1 MENQIVPNNDIQF
14 LASRSNQNLNV
25 IIAGMTDLMEE
36 NDAKVAMLENQD
48 WFQRM
53 SYTITGQ
60 NKMTQREIQQNHDKI
75 NLYVTQ
81 ALGELYNQNCI
92 NHEII
97 LGLGNRINELYASQV
112 EIKQMIGAFA
122 QKLNEKIESI
132 DSYHML
138 VTEVNQGVYR
148 NKNNFVSL
156 CQIMSQLDL
165 RTVKDDRKMNILIR
179 AMEEQEI
186 LKENRVTILNVLKE
200 LLEVSDNEA
209 GMLMLFLGNIRSDML
224 ANVMEQTLYAYYTV
238 PEMIRPNINKNSIV
252 ENILA
257 ENSIDSSNAFSTY
270 DLCVTLIDAYVN
282 NIFEVAIEQQRN
294 EEEEKKEYIEDYLN
308 KADNF
313 MYTICNMVETWMPR
327 HGELNTLRRRKKYA
341 NFLSNLI
348 DTVDLNSYSGSDI
361 VDNINTITGFIK
373 KIVST
378 FSGIRV
384 ENIKCDSID
393 EVKVYKDIS
402 LEVPLTEP
410 PKYENIIDHYTKGV
424 RDAFLGVDNEGVPRR
439 EVFALNN
446 LVSGDGL
453 PDVRIPLIIS
463 LNFILMSY
471 FYKVFEEYF
480 VRIRDK
486 IVDNKYIDDVYEI
499 CSMYPLNIA
508 DDFDVNIYRYDDD
521 TEPYIEFSYI
531 DKYGNSKIE
540 DGYASIGW
548 DIDSMKYDSISLGI
562 NIKNFSRKRGFT
574 LVREIMENSVTDDNW
589 VQHKYVDIDWG
600 ESTDNDFELIISKY
614 NDYRLGTLKM
624 KVYIKEYP
632 DIFGYIY

>member
-81 ALGELYNQNCI
+81 ALGELYNQNGI

-112 EIKQMIGAFA
+112 EIKQIIGAFA

-148 NKNNFVSL
+148 NKNKFVSL

-209 GMLMLFLGNIRSDML
+209 GMLMIFLGNIRSDML
-224 ANVMEQTLYAYYTV
+224 ANVMEQTLYTYYTV

-252 ENILA
+252 ENILV

-282 NIFEVAIEQQRN
+282 NIFEVAIEQQKN
-294 EEEEKKEYIEDYLN
+294 EEEEKKEYIEEYLN

-313 MYTICNMVETWMPR
+313 MYTICNMVKTWMPR
-327 HGELNTLRRRKKYA
+327 HGELNTPVGRRQYSR
-341 NFLSNLI
+341 FLSKLV
-348 DTVDLNSYSGSDI
+348 DTLDLNSYSGSDI
-361 VDNINTITGFIK
+361 LDNIDIVTSFIK
-373 KIVST
+373 KITSV
-378 FSGIRV
+378 FNDIRV
-384 ENIKCDSID
+384 ESIHYNSGD
-393 EVKVYKDIS
+393 VKVYKNMS
-402 LEVPLTEP
+402 LEVPITEP
-410 PKYENIIDHYTKGV
+410 PKYMNIKEYYTKSV
-424 RDAFLGVDNEGVPRR
+424 EDAFFSADGGNNRQTYNSSDFVDR
-439 EVFALNN
+439 
-446 LVSGDGL
+446 DGCPNTFPIL
-453 PDVRIPLIIS
+453 PIGF
-463 LNFILMSY
+463 NFMFIGY

-480 VRIRDK
+480 SRIRDK
-486 IVDNKYIDDVYEI
+486 VCDSEYIDEVYNI
-499 CSMYPLNIA
+499 CSMFPLEIGE
-508 DDFDVNIYRYDDD
+508 DFDVNLYRYDDD
-521 TEPYIEFSYI
+521 SEPYIEFSYI
-531 DKYGNSKIE
+531 DTYGNLQE
-540 DGYASIGW
+540 GDGNISLELDSI
-548 DIDSMKYDSISLGI
+548 KYNSISLGI
-562 NIKNFSRKRGFT
+562 NIKNFNANHGIT
-574 LVREIMENSVTDDNW
+574 IIREIIKNSVVDDDW
-589 VQHKYVDIDWG
+589 VEHKYVDVDWG

-614 NDYRLGTLKM
+614 NDYSLGSLKI

-632 DIFGYIY
+632 DIVGYID

>member
-148 NKNNFVSL
+148 NKNKFVSL

-179 AMEEQEI
+179 TMEEQEI

-252 ENILA
+252 ENILS

-294 EEEEKKEYIEDYLN
+294 EEEEKKNYISEYLN
-308 KADNF
+308 NAFEFLSIITSMSKTWDANF
-313 MYTICNMVETWMPR
+313 
-327 HGELNTLRRRKKYA
+327 GELNNEGDRIEYA
-341 NFLSNLI
+341 DFLINVIENI
-348 DTVDLNSYSGSDI
+348 DFNSYIGNSIIENLNSITCFIQAVFAKIGDLRIKEVKDGGETSAKVNRNAAIWLEFDGAYMTISEYYKKHVTNTFFQYDTGNTKDAYSLDKMLDENGFPTYSTFQNFGTNFSYMRFYKSMWVDI
-361 VDNINTITGFIK
+361 HSMILDKINNNEFVDEIYNICEIYPLEIDDEYEEIFIK
-373 KIVST
+373 KVDESKPHIEFIYKSVFGKKIEKKISYMDIGLELM
-378 FSGIRV
+378 FKEYDKIEVGINVRNLHRDGGITITRQII
-384 ENIKCDSID
+384 EN
-393 EVKVYKDIS
+393 
-402 LEVPLTEP
+402 
-410 PKYENIIDHYTKGV
+410 
-424 RDAFLGVDNEGVPRR
+424 
-439 EVFALNN
+439 
-446 LVSGDGL
+446 
-453 PDVRIPLIIS
+453 
-463 LNFILMSY
+463 SY
-471 FYKVFEEYF
+471 FDFG
-480 VRIRDK
+480 
-486 IVDNKYIDDVYEI
+486 
-499 CSMYPLNIA
+499 SMSTY
-508 DDFDVNIYRYDDD
+508 
-521 TEPYIEFSYI
+521 
-531 DKYGNSKIE
+531 
-540 DGYASIGW
+540 
-548 DIDSMKYDSISLGI
+548 
-562 NIKNFSRKRGFT
+562 
-574 LVREIMENSVTDDNW
+574 
-589 VQHKYVDIDWG
+589 KYVDVEWG
-600 ESTDNDFELIISKY
+600 DSDKYDFQLIISK
-614 NDYRLGTLKM
+614 NNNERFGNLKM
-624 KVYIKEYP
+624 KVYIKDYP
-632 DIFGYIY
+632 DIVGYMS

>member
-112 EIKQMIGAFA
+112 EIKQIIGAFA

-132 DSYHML
+132 DSYHIL

-148 NKNNFVSL
+148 NKNKFVSL

-165 RTVKDDRKMNILIR
+165 RTVKDDRKMNIIIR

-209 GMLMLFLGNIRSDML
+209 GMLMIFLGNIRSDML

-282 NIFEVAIEQQRN
+282 NIFEVAIEQQKN
-294 EEEEKKEYIEDYLN
+294 EEEEKKEYIEEYLN

-313 MYTICNMVETWMPR
+313 IYTICNMVETWVPK
-327 HGELNTLRRRKKYA
+327 HGELNTPVGRRQYSR
-341 NFLSNLI
+341 FLSKLV
-348 DTVDLNSYSGSDI
+348 DTLDLNSYSGSDI
-361 VDNINTITGFIK
+361 LDNIDIVISFIK
-373 KIVST
+373 KITSV
-378 FSGIRV
+378 FNDIRV
-384 ENIKCDSID
+384 ESIHYNNGD
-393 EVKVYKDIS
+393 VKVYRNMS
-402 LEVPLTEP
+402 LEVPITEP
-410 PKYENIIDHYTKGV
+410 PKYMNIKEYYTKSV
-424 RDAFLGVDNEGVPRR
+424 EDAFFSADGGNNRQEYNSSDFVD
-439 EVFALNN
+439 
-446 LVSGDGL
+446 GDGFHNML
-453 PDVRIPLIIS
+453 PLLPIGFS
-463 LNFILMSY
+463 FMFIDR

-480 VRIRDK
+480 SRIRDK
-486 IVDNKYIDDVYEI
+486 ACDSGYIDEVYNI
-499 CSMYPLNIA
+499 CSMFPLEIGE
-508 DDFDVNIYRYDDD
+508 DFDVNLYRYDDGS
-521 TEPYIEFSYI
+521 EPYIEFSYI
-531 DKYGNSKIE
+531 DAYGNLQE
-540 DGYASIGW
+540 GDGNISLELNSI
-548 DIDSMKYDSISLGI
+548 KYDSISLGI
-562 NIKNFSRKRGFT
+562 NIKNFNVNHGIT
-574 LVREIMENSVTDDNW
+574 IIREIIKNSAVDDDW
-589 VQHKYVDIDWG
+589 IEHQYVDVDWG
-600 ESTDNDFELIISKY
+600 ESTDNDFELVISKY
-614 NDYRLGTLKM
+614 NDYSWGTLKI

-632 DIFGYIY
+632 DIVGYIY

>member
-112 EIKQMIGAFA
+112 EIKQIIGAFA

-132 DSYHML
+132 DSYHIL
-138 VTEVNQGVYR
+138 VTEINQGVYR
-148 NKNNFVSL
+148 NKNKFVSL

-186 LKENRVTILNVLKE
+186 LKEKRVTILNVLKE

-209 GMLMLFLGNIRSDML
+209 GMLMIFLGNIRSDML

-294 EEEEKKEYIEDYLN
+294 EEEEKKNYISEYLN
-308 KADNF
+308 NAFEFLSIITSMSKTWDANF
-313 MYTICNMVETWMPR
+313 
-327 HGELNTLRRRKKYA
+327 GELNNEGDRIEYA
-341 NFLSNLI
+341 DFLINVIENI
-348 DTVDLNSYSGSDI
+348 DFNSYIGNSIIENLNSITCFIQAVFAKIGDLRIKEVKDGGETSAKVNRNAAIWLEFDGAYMTISEYYKKHVTNTFFQYDTGNTKDAYSLDKMLDENGFPNYSTFQNFGTNFSYMRFYKSMWVDI
-361 VDNINTITGFIK
+361 HSMILDKINNNEFVDEIYNICEIYPLEIDDEYEEIFIK
-373 KIVST
+373 KVDESKPHIEFIYKSVFGKKIEKKISYMDIGLELM
-378 FSGIRV
+378 FKEYDKIEVGINVRNLHRDGGITITRQII
-384 ENIKCDSID
+384 EN
-393 EVKVYKDIS
+393 
-402 LEVPLTEP
+402 
-410 PKYENIIDHYTKGV
+410 
-424 RDAFLGVDNEGVPRR
+424 
-439 EVFALNN
+439 
-446 LVSGDGL
+446 
-453 PDVRIPLIIS
+453 
-463 LNFILMSY
+463 SY
-471 FYKVFEEYF
+471 FDFG
-480 VRIRDK
+480 
-486 IVDNKYIDDVYEI
+486 
-499 CSMYPLNIA
+499 SMSTY
-508 DDFDVNIYRYDDD
+508 
-521 TEPYIEFSYI
+521 
-531 DKYGNSKIE
+531 
-540 DGYASIGW
+540 
-548 DIDSMKYDSISLGI
+548 
-562 NIKNFSRKRGFT
+562 
-574 LVREIMENSVTDDNW
+574 
-589 VQHKYVDIDWG
+589 KYVDVEWG
-600 ESTDNDFELIISKY
+600 DSDKYDFQLIISK
-614 NDYRLGTLKM
+614 NNNERFGNLKM
-624 KVYIKEYP
+624 KVYIKDYP
-632 DIFGYIY
+632 DIVGYMS

>member
-14 LASRSNQNLNV
+14 LASRSNQNLSV

-112 EIKQMIGAFA
+112 EIKQIIGAFA

-132 DSYHML
+132 DSYHIL
-138 VTEVNQGVYR
+138 VTEINQGVYR
-148 NKNNFVSL
+148 NKNKFVSL

-186 LKENRVTILNVLKE
+186 LKEKRVTILNVLKE

-209 GMLMLFLGNIRSDML
+209 GMLMIFLGNIRSDML

-294 EEEEKKEYIEDYLN
+294 EEEEKKNYISEYLN
-308 KADNF
+308 NAFEFLSIITSMSKTWDANF
-313 MYTICNMVETWMPR
+313 
-327 HGELNTLRRRKKYA
+327 GELNNEGDRIEYA
-341 NFLSNLI
+341 DFLINVIENI
-348 DTVDLNSYSGSDI
+348 DFNSYIGNSIIENLNSITCFIQAVFAKIGDLRIKEVKDGGETSAKVNRNAAIWLEFDGAYMTISEYYKKHVTNTFFQYDTGNTKDAYSLDKMLDENGFPNYSTFQNFGTNFSYMRFYKSMWVDI
-361 VDNINTITGFIK
+361 HSMILDKINNNEFVDEIYNICEIYPLEIDDEYEEIFIK
-373 KIVST
+373 KVDESKPHIEFIYKSVFGKKIEKKISYMDIGLELM
-378 FSGIRV
+378 FKEYDKIEVGINVRNLHRDGGITITRQII
-384 ENIKCDSID
+384 EN
-393 EVKVYKDIS
+393 
-402 LEVPLTEP
+402 
-410 PKYENIIDHYTKGV
+410 
-424 RDAFLGVDNEGVPRR
+424 
-439 EVFALNN
+439 
-446 LVSGDGL
+446 
-453 PDVRIPLIIS
+453 
-463 LNFILMSY
+463 SY
-471 FYKVFEEYF
+471 FDFG
-480 VRIRDK
+480 
-486 IVDNKYIDDVYEI
+486 
-499 CSMYPLNIA
+499 SMSTY
-508 DDFDVNIYRYDDD
+508 
-521 TEPYIEFSYI
+521 
-531 DKYGNSKIE
+531 
-540 DGYASIGW
+540 
-548 DIDSMKYDSISLGI
+548 
-562 NIKNFSRKRGFT
+562 
-574 LVREIMENSVTDDNW
+574 
-589 VQHKYVDIDWG
+589 KYVDVEWG
-600 ESTDNDFELIISKY
+600 DSDKYDFQLIISK
-614 NDYRLGTLKM
+614 NNNERFGNLKM
-624 KVYIKEYP
+624 KVYIKDYP
-632 DIFGYIY
+632 DIVGYMS

>member
-48 WFQRM
+48 CFQRM

-252 ENILA
+252 ENILS

-294 EEEEKKEYIEDYLN
+294 EEEEKKNYISEYLN
-308 KADNF
+308 NAFEFLSIITSMSKTWDANF
-313 MYTICNMVETWMPR
+313 
-327 HGELNTLRRRKKYA
+327 GELNNEGDRIEYA
-341 NFLSNLI
+341 DFLINVIENI
-348 DTVDLNSYSGSDI
+348 DFNSYIGNSIIENLNSITCFIQAVFAKIGDLRIKEVKDGGETSAKVNRNAAIWLEFDGAYMTISEYYKKHVTNTFFQYDTGNTKDAYSLDKMLDENGFPNYSTFQNFGTNFSYMRFYKSMWVDI
-361 VDNINTITGFIK
+361 HSMILDKINNNEFVDEIYNICEIYPLEIDDEYEEIFIK
-373 KIVST
+373 KVDESKPHIEFIYKSVFGKKIEKKISYMDIGLELM
-378 FSGIRV
+378 FKEYDKIEVGINVRNLHRDGGITITRQII
-384 ENIKCDSID
+384 EN
-393 EVKVYKDIS
+393 
-402 LEVPLTEP
+402 
-410 PKYENIIDHYTKGV
+410 
-424 RDAFLGVDNEGVPRR
+424 
-439 EVFALNN
+439 
-446 LVSGDGL
+446 
-453 PDVRIPLIIS
+453 
-463 LNFILMSY
+463 SY
-471 FYKVFEEYF
+471 FDFG
-480 VRIRDK
+480 
-486 IVDNKYIDDVYEI
+486 
-499 CSMYPLNIA
+499 SMSTY
-508 DDFDVNIYRYDDD
+508 
-521 TEPYIEFSYI
+521 
-531 DKYGNSKIE
+531 
-540 DGYASIGW
+540 
-548 DIDSMKYDSISLGI
+548 
-562 NIKNFSRKRGFT
+562 
-574 LVREIMENSVTDDNW
+574 
-589 VQHKYVDIDWG
+589 KYVDVEWG
-600 ESTDNDFELIISKY
+600 DSDKYDFQLIISK
-614 NDYRLGTLKM
+614 NNNERFGNLKM
-624 KVYIKEYP
+624 KVYIKDYP
-632 DIFGYIY
+632 DIVGYMS

>member
-112 EIKQMIGAFA
+112 EIKQIIGAFA

-148 NKNNFVSL
+148 NKNKFVSL

-209 GMLMLFLGNIRSDML
+209 GMLMIFLGNIRSDML
-224 ANVMEQTLYAYYTV
+224 ANVMEQTLYTYYTV

-252 ENILA
+252 ENILV

-282 NIFEVAIEQQRN
+282 NIFEVAIEQQKN
-294 EEEEKKEYIEDYLN
+294 EEEEKKEYIEEYLN

-313 MYTICNMVETWMPR
+313 MYTICNMVKTWMPR
-327 HGELNTLRRRKKYA
+327 HGELNTPVGRRQYSR
-341 NFLSNLI
+341 FLSKLV
-348 DTVDLNSYSGSDI
+348 DTLDLNSYSGSDI
-361 VDNINTITGFIK
+361 LDNIDIVTSFIK
-373 KIVST
+373 KITSV
-378 FSGIRV
+378 FNDIRV
-384 ENIKCDSID
+384 ESIHYNSGD
-393 EVKVYKDIS
+393 VKVYKNMS
-402 LEVPLTEP
+402 LEVPITEP
-410 PKYENIIDHYTKGV
+410 PKYMNIKEYYTKSV
-424 RDAFLGVDNEGVPRR
+424 EDAFFSADGGNNRQTYNSSDFVDR
-439 EVFALNN
+439 
-446 LVSGDGL
+446 DGCPNTFPIL
-453 PDVRIPLIIS
+453 PIGF
-463 LNFILMSY
+463 NFMFIGY

-480 VRIRDK
+480 SRIRDK
-486 IVDNKYIDDVYEI
+486 VCDSEYIDEVYNI
-499 CSMYPLNIA
+499 CSMFPLEIGE
-508 DDFDVNIYRYDDD
+508 DFDVNLYRYDDD
-521 TEPYIEFSYI
+521 SEPYIEFSYI
-531 DKYGNSKIE
+531 DTYGNLQE
-540 DGYASIGW
+540 GDGNISLELDSI
-548 DIDSMKYDSISLGI
+548 KYNSISLGI
-562 NIKNFSRKRGFT
+562 NIKNFNANHGIT
-574 LVREIMENSVTDDNW
+574 IIREIIKNSVVDDDW
-589 VQHKYVDIDWG
+589 VEHKYVDVDWG

-614 NDYRLGTLKM
+614 NDYSLGSLKI

-632 DIFGYIY
+632 DIVGYID

>member
-60 NKMTQREIQQNHDKI
+60 NKMTQREIQQNHEKI

-282 NIFEVAIEQQRN
+282 SIFEVAIEQQRN

-313 MYTICNMVETWMPR
+313 MYTICNMVKTWMPR
-327 HGELNTLRRRKKYA
+327 HGE
-341 NFLSNLI
+341 
-348 DTVDLNSYSGSDI
+348 
-361 VDNINTITGFIK
+361 
-373 KIVST
+373 
-378 FSGIRV
+378 
-384 ENIKCDSID
+384 
-393 EVKVYKDIS
+393 
-402 LEVPLTEP
+402 
-410 PKYENIIDHYTKGV
+410 
-424 RDAFLGVDNEGVPRR
+424 
-439 EVFALNN
+439 
-446 LVSGDGL
+446 
-453 PDVRIPLIIS
+453 
-463 LNFILMSY
+463 
-471 FYKVFEEYF
+471 
-480 VRIRDK
+480 
-486 IVDNKYIDDVYEI
+486 
-499 CSMYPLNIA
+499 
-508 DDFDVNIYRYDDD
+508 
-521 TEPYIEFSYI
+521 
-531 DKYGNSKIE
+531 
-540 DGYASIGW
+540 
-548 DIDSMKYDSISLGI
+548 
-562 NIKNFSRKRGFT
+562 
-574 LVREIMENSVTDDNW
+574 
-589 VQHKYVDIDWG
+589 
-600 ESTDNDFELIISKY
+600 
-614 NDYRLGTLKM
+614 
-624 KVYIKEYP
+624 
-632 DIFGYIY
+632 

>member
-200 LLEVSDNEA
+200 LSEVSDNEA

-282 NIFEVAIEQQRN
+282 SIFEVAIEQQRN

-313 MYTICNMVETWMPR
+313 MYTICNMVKTWMPR
-327 HGELNTLRRRKKYA
+327 HGELNTPVGRRQYSR
-341 NFLSNLI
+341 FLSKLV
-348 DTVDLNSYSGSDI
+348 DTLDLNSYSGSDI
-361 VDNINTITGFIK
+361 LDNIDIVTSFIK
-373 KIVST
+373 KITSV
-378 FSGIRV
+378 FNDIRV
-384 ENIKCDSID
+384 ESIHYNSGD
-393 EVKVYKDIS
+393 MKVYKNMS
-402 LEVPLTEP
+402 LEVPITEP
-410 PKYENIIDHYTKGV
+410 PKYMNIKEYYTKSV
-424 RDAFLGVDNEGVPRR
+424 EDAFFSADGGNNRQEYNSSDFVDR
-439 EVFALNN
+439 
-446 LVSGDGL
+446 DGCPNTFPIL
-453 PDVRIPLIIS
+453 SIGF
-463 LNFILMSY
+463 NFMFIGY

-480 VRIRDK
+480 SRIR
-486 IVDNKYIDDVYEI
+486 NKVCDSEYIDEVYNI
-499 CSMYPLNIA
+499 CSMFPLEIGE
-508 DDFDVNIYRYDDD
+508 DFDVNLYRYDDD
-521 TEPYIEFSYI
+521 SEPYIEFSYI
-531 DKYGNSKIE
+531 DTYGNLQE
-540 DGYASIGW
+540 GDGNISLELDSI
-548 DIDSMKYDSISLGI
+548 KYNSISLGI
-562 NIKNFSRKRGFT
+562 NIKNFNANHGIT
-574 LVREIMENSVTDDNW
+574 IVREIIKNSVVDDDW
-589 VQHKYVDIDWG
+589 VEHKYVDVDWG

-614 NDYRLGTLKM
+614 NDYSLGSLKI

-632 DIFGYIY
+632 DIVGYID